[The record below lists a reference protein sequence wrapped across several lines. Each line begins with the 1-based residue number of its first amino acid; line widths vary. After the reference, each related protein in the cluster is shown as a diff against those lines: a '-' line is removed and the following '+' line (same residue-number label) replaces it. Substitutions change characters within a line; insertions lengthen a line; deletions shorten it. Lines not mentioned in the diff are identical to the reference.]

1 MANFDII
8 DQTIGVLS
16 KSLDLRMRK
25 QQVVASNIANAET
38 PGYAARKLDFEA
50 DLQRAMVTPEVQAK
64 KHNPRHIPVGTGG
77 IDAVQGTIS
86 RQPDSNPLG
95 DGNSVSIDD
104 EMLELAE
111 NQLLYEASSQMLKKK
126 FAMLKY
132 AVSDG
137 R

>member
-1 MANFDII
+1 MADFNIT
-8 DQTIGVLS
+8 DQTISVLS

-50 DLQRAMVTPEVQAK
+50 DLQRAMATPEVKAGN
-64 KHNPRHIPVGTGG
+64 HNPRHIPIGMGG
-77 IDAVQGTIS
+77 IAAVQGTIS

-95 DGNSVSIDD
+95 DGNSVSVDD
-104 EMLELAE
+104 EMLDLAE